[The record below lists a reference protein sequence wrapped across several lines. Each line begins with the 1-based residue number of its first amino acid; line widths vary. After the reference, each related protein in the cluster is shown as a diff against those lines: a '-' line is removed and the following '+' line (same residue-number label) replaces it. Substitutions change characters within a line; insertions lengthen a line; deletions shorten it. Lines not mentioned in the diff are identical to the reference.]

1 LQYIYDCHN
10 LENSVKTE
18 TSSFRLEKEIFEDF
32 KKHAKDKGLTTN
44 SMINKIMKEYV
55 QWDSKATSMQ
65 VIPYPSGIIMA
76 LLKKYSEEELR
87 KIARNHAKE
96 HFSENLLLLKNEES
110 VNAYIEMAKSWCN
123 ASGFPYSTKEKN
135 GEIVFTV
142 RHNQGSKYSILLDE
156 LVKTQIE
163 ILTKKRAET
172 KVMSNSVSFWI

>member
-1 LQYIYDCHN
+1 M
-10 LENSVKTE
+10 KTE

-32 KKHAKDKGLTTN
+32 KKHAKDQGLTTN
-44 SMINKIMKEYV
+44 SMINKIMKEYM
-55 QWDSKATSMQ
+55 QWGSKATLVQ

-110 VNAYIEMAKSWCN
+110 VDAYIEMTKNWCN
-123 ASGFPYSTKEKN
+123 AAGFAYSTKEKN
-135 GEIVFTV
+135 GEIVFTA
-142 RHNQGSKYSILLDE
+142 RHNHGSKFSALLDE
-156 LVKTQIE
+156 IIKTQIE

>member
-1 LQYIYDCHN
+1 M
-10 LENSVKTE
+10 KTE

-32 KKHAKDKGLTTN
+32 KKHAKDQGLTTN
-44 SMINKIMKEYV
+44 SMINKIMKEYM
-55 QWDSKATSMQ
+55 QWGSKATFVQ

-110 VNAYIEMAKSWCN
+110 VDAYIEMTKNWCN
-123 ASGFPYSTKEKN
+123 AAGFAYSTKEKN

-142 RHNQGSKYSILLDE
+142 RHNHGSKFSALLDE
-156 LVKTQIE
+156 IIKTQIE

>member
-1 LQYIYDCHN
+1 M
-10 LENSVKTE
+10 KTE

-32 KKHAKDKGLTTN
+32 KKHAKDQGLTTN
-44 SMINKIMKEYV
+44 SMINKIMKEYMQWGSKSTSV
-55 QWDSKATSMQ
+55 QI
-65 VIPYPSGIIMA
+65 IPYPSGIIMA

-110 VNAYIEMAKSWCN
+110 VDAYIEMVKNWCS

-135 GEIVFTV
+135 EEIVFTV
-142 RHNQGSKYSILLDE
+142 RHNQGSKFSALLDE
-156 LVKTQIE
+156 IIKTEIE

-172 KVMSNSVSFWI
+172 KVMGNSVSFWI